1 MKAGHQRGFDFGDTD
16 VLPISGSV
24 HTAVR
29 MVIEERGEVAQ
40 LTSIPGLLV
49 RSSQDK
55 DLDCQCF
62 LEDTHGRL
70 AGSWQSLGFDRA
82 TIG

>member
-1 MKAGHQRGFDFGDTD
+1 
-16 VLPISGSV
+16 
-24 HTAVR
+24 
-29 MVIEERGEVAQ
+29 MVTEERGEVAQ

-70 AGSWQSLGFDRA
+70 AGFWQSLGFDRA